1 MRESYRARANSAVK
15 CFAMAKRIRRAIFS
29 CAAAAGFAF
38 ACAASSAA
46 GDLVYKK
53 IPCPDDGCDMEKIR
67 PFVAEIVTQGPDYL
81 LVQIEKG
88 ESVPGYSLVAP
99 KESDFIL
106 RLVWIEV
113 DSQDDVDFLAS
124 LGIDIWQVGKN
135 HVYGRADDSQ
145 VDKIRDAGLELEFVP
160 QP

>member
-1 MRESYRARANSAVK
+1 M
-15 CFAMAKRIRRAIFS
+15 AMRIRRAIFS

-38 ACAASSAA
+38 ACAASAA

-53 IPCPDDGCDMEKIR
+53 IPCPDDGCDLESIR
-67 PFVAEIVTQGPDYL
+67 PHVAEIVTQGPDYL

-106 RLVWIEV
+106 RLVWIEI

-124 LGIDIWQVGKN
+124 LGMDIWQVGKD

-145 VDKIRDAGLELEFVP
+145 VDQIRAAGLELEFVP
-160 QP
+160 RP